1 MSVEE
6 RQRERSDVGA
16 VDVGIRGQDQ
26 LVVAGILELEL
37 LVANPGSDRRDERL
51 DLVVLQDLVDAA
63 LLDVDDLAAQRQ
75 DPPGVWIPGLL
86 GGATGRV
93 TLDDEELRQRGVA
106 DGAV

>member
-1 MSVEE
+1 MAVEE

-37 LVANPGSDRRDERL
+37 LVANPGPDRRDQRL

-63 LLDVDDLAAQRQ
+63 LLDVDDLAPERWARL
-75 DPPGVWIPGLL
+75 VVAAAGLL
-86 GGATGRV
+86 RRAARRV
-93 TLDDEELRQRGVA
+93 ALDDEELREGGVA
-106 DGAV
+106 DG